1 MTKFLSKVLLIVALC
16 VINVPHGFS
25 AGVKFPGSYK
35 AKNQQLVLNGTGVRQ
50 KFMID
55 LFTGGLYLKSKCT
68 DGNKIV
74 NANELMAIKI
84 QVTSDVITSKRLEDN
99 MRSEFKRVT
108 NGNLGP
114 YKARIEELVK
124 AFKEDVNIGDTFDL
138 VYDPIEGLKIYK
150 NNHLKT
156 QVAGLDFKQ
165 MVFSTWLGNDPA
177 DKDLKKGMLG
187 V

>member
-1 MTKFLSKVLLIVALC
+1 MTKFLSKVFIIFSLLLITVSEGICGDIKL
-16 VINVPHGFS
+16 PTSF
-25 AGVKFPGSYK
+25 K
-35 AKNQQLVLNGTGVRQ
+35 AKDQQLILTGTGVRQ
-50 KFMID
+50 KFLID
-55 LFTGGLYLKSKCT
+55 LFTGGLYLKSKCS
-68 DGNKIV
+68 DGAKVI

-108 NGNLGP
+108 NGKLGP

-124 AFKEDVNIGDTFDL
+124 AFKEDIKIGDTFDL
-138 VYDPIEGLKIYK
+138 VYHPTEGLKIYK
-150 NNHLKT
+150 NNSLKT

-165 MVFSTWLGNDPA
+165 MVFSTWLGEDPA
-177 DKDLKKGMLG
+177 DNGLKKGMLG